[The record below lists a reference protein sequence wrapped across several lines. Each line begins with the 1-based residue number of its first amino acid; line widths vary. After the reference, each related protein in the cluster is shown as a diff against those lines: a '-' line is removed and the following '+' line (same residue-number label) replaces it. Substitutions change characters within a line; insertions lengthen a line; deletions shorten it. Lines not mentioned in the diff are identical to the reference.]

1 VPLVEDDG
9 SGSGCLSKFTFLVL
23 LTLLVAG
30 AGIVFYE
37 LDIGDIKEQFGLGN
51 VEIIGTEAPIIDIL
65 AEENEPAFAAE
76 DVEDIVSESDSNLSI
91 DPSPTETEPEPVE
104 AEPAAE
110 PEPEEAE
117 PVAEPE
123 PEPEPEV
130 AVESQFEANLEN
142 EPAEVP
148 QESFTMRAEREAVQD
163 AVDQVWVLT
172 VRCVEELRGL
182 QTIAQSQLTLESV
195 DKIRMRLEPLR
206 EDLDELVKNTSDSVF
221 DGALEQ
227 AAQLE
232 RNLRSVL
239 DDLEEARTNEAE
251 AKQIVEEEIV
261 SEEPVSEEPVDV
273 VEAEPTEP
281 EVEPEAVAEPE
292 IAAAEPEVAAAE
304 PEVAAA
310 EPEVAAAEPEAV
322 AEPEVVEPVVESVPE
337 VVEPVAEPTLEV
349 AEPKI
354 EAVEAEPDQP
364 EIESIKEESVA
375 TPEVIKAIVD
385 DVSEEDTTSNEV
397 PRSPVVE
404 DVNRLVEEASP
415 AA

>member
-1 VPLVEDDG
+1 MG
-9 SGSGCLSKFTFLVL
+9 
-23 LTLLVAG
+23 
-30 AGIVFYE
+30 
-37 LDIGDIKEQFGLGN
+37 
-51 VEIIGTEAPIIDIL
+51 
-65 AEENEPAFAAE
+65 
-76 DVEDIVSESDSNLSI
+76 
-91 DPSPTETEPEPVE
+91 
-104 AEPAAE
+104 
-110 PEPEEAE
+110 
-117 PVAEPE
+117 
-123 PEPEPEV
+123 
-130 AVESQFEANLEN
+130 
-142 EPAEVP
+142 
-148 QESFTMRAEREAVQD
+148 
-163 AVDQVWVLT
+163 
-172 VRCVEELRGL
+172 
-182 QTIAQSQLTLESV
+182 ESV

-310 EPEVAAAEPEAV
+310 EPEVA
-322 AEPEVVEPVVESVPE
+322 EPVVESVPE

-354 EAVEAEPDQP
+354 EAVEAVPEQP

-404 DVNRLVEEASP
+404 DVNRLVEEVKE
-415 AA
+415 

>member
-1 VPLVEDDG
+1 MTTSIYQPHRQKPF
-9 SGSGCLSKFTFLVL
+9 SYFLFHC
-23 LTLLVAG
+23 
-30 AGIVFYE
+30 I
-37 LDIGDIKEQFGLGN
+37 
-51 VEIIGTEAPIIDIL
+51 
-65 AEENEPAFAAE
+65 
-76 DVEDIVSESDSNLSI
+76 
-91 DPSPTETEPEPVE
+91 EPEPVE

-148 QESFTMRAEREAVQD
+148 QGNYIYSMALISVNLNYAFHLESFTMRAEREAVQD

-239 DDLEEARTNEAE
+239 DDLEEARTNE
-251 AKQIVEEEIV
+251 V
-261 SEEPVSEEPVDV
+261 SF
-273 VEAEPTEP
+273 
-281 EVEPEAVAEPE
+281 
-292 IAAAEPEVAAAE
+292 
-304 PEVAAA
+304 
-310 EPEVAAAEPEAV
+310 
-322 AEPEVVEPVVESVPE
+322 
-337 VVEPVAEPTLEV
+337 
-349 AEPKI
+349 
-354 EAVEAEPDQP
+354 
-364 EIESIKEESVA
+364 
-375 TPEVIKAIVD
+375 
-385 DVSEEDTTSNEV
+385 
-397 PRSPVVE
+397 
-404 DVNRLVEEASP
+404 
-415 AA
+415 